1 MKVRLH
7 HQRIVDAP
15 DRVLINH
22 NRFIPG
28 THSRMRGN
36 YSRIYGNCTD
46 IVGDCSNIV
55 GDVSDMMGDVSGIS
69 GDVTGSHFSANGIFG
84 TVSTTAPIIF
94 FHYRGEDSYAIKVT
108 AT

>member
-1 MKVRLH
+1 
-7 HQRIVDAP
+7 
-15 DRVLINH
+15 
-22 NRFIPG
+22 
-28 THSRMRGN
+28 MRGN

-94 FHYRGEDSYAIKVT
+94 FHYRGEDSYAVKVT